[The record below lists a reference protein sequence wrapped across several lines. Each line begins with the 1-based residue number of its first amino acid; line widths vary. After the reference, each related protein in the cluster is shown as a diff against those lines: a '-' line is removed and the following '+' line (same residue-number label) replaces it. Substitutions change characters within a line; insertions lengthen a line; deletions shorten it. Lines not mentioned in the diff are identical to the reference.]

1 MTHHPLTFLTLDVL
15 NQWLLLQ
22 HALMKWLRISLCEDM
37 RKYSRTNK
45 SWNVYRKCNLC
56 FAWNCGRKWIHV
68 QIIIINLHLKTFPL
82 MVLVLREYKRRR
94 GKWCAPPLH
103 YLNYVQREETS
114 SREEMSL
121 LQWCKVAASL
131 LHVSSCNNTR
141 PNQLRTGR
149 PLQVMN
155 TIALVQ
161 YSVATQLWELTAAS
175 LQKAEAQQLMADPFW
190 STWERNWVGRFGKF
204 KIKSRWI
211 AWENRVSGIR

>member
-1 MTHHPLTFLTLDVL
+1 MQPLFCLKLWEKMNTCPNNYYQLASE
-15 NQWLLLQ
+15 N
-22 HALMKWLRISLCEDM
+22 ISTDG
-37 RKYSRTNK
+37 
-45 SWNVYRKCNLC
+45 NV
-56 FAWNCGRKWIHV
+56 
-68 QIIIINLHLKTFPL
+68 
-82 MVLVLREYKRRR
+82 VLVLRECERERRR

-121 LQWCKVAASL
+121 LQGCKVAVSL
-131 LHVSSCNNTR
+131 LHISSCNHTR

-149 PLQVMN
+149 RLQVMN

-211 AWENRVSGIR
+211 AWENRVSGIW